1 MQDVGQRWC
10 VCLSSFLLLLWGLD
24 FAPARPGFR
33 LCLGFGLGFGLGL
46 RLRLRLARHKISSP
60 DTPVA
65 TLRKAVDYIGITFG
79 SCKTNS
85 FHKHAQPSLSKFELS
100 VVLSSP
106 AKSFTTEAKHTHYS
120 KTIAAICLLS
130 SAALALFSHK
140 PDLPKQPHEFGN
152 VEVLQGCHMKLS
164 RHHSRKMKH
173 LIQSN

>member
-1 MQDVGQRWC
+1 M
-10 VCLSSFLLLLWGLD
+10 CLCSCLHLFWGLLFD
-24 FAPARPGFR
+24 MRLGFR
-33 LCLGFGLGFGLGL
+33 LCLGFGLGFGPGFGLGL
-46 RLRLRLARHKISSP
+46 RHARLKISSP

-65 TLRKAVDYIGITFG
+65 TLRKAVDYISITFG
-79 SCKTNS
+79 LCKTHS
-85 FHKHAQPSLSKFELS
+85 FHKHAQPSLSSCGLS
-100 VVLSSP
+100 AILPLP
-106 AKSFTTEAKHTHYS
+106 AKSFTTKAKHTHYS

-140 PDLPKQPHEFGN
+140 PDLPVQPHEFGN